1 MVEVK
6 AAKNRDCHKRRS
18 PKLLGFT
25 DLHPP
30 RLAVPV
36 FFHTSRRPIRFRPS
50 VFLSG
55 RNGER
60 ISGSPHF
67 SHFSLLHDYCH
78 GLLGA
83 RALYNDPVEGRNE
96 KWVPPGSAAN
106 SSPSSPSEQNTW
118 PEANRPAG
126 RCEKNR
132 ALSQAAPM
140 RQPAPG
146 LGARI
151 LACRVASRGDARA
164 APTAAISPPGPL
176 VSPRH
181 STTYRA
187 RVETGGNS
195 AS

>member
-18 PKLLGFT
+18 PKLLDSPIFT
-25 DLHPP
+25 RRGWLSQYFFTLPGGQF
-30 RLAVPV
+30 ASGPV
-36 FFHTSRRPIRFRPS
+36 FFYRAATGSELVAVPIFH
-50 VFLSG
+50 
-55 RNGER
+55 
-60 ISGSPHF
+60 I
-67 SHFSLLHDYCH
+67 FSLLHDYCH

-126 RCEKNR
+126 RCGKNR